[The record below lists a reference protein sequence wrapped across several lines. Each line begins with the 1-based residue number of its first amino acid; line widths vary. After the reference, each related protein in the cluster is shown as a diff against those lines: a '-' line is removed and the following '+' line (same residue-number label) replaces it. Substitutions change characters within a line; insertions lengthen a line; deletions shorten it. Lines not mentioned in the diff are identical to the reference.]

1 MVARDD
7 EEITMTSRLVR
18 ILAATGTA
26 AAVVLGLSACGVSVA
41 KADLA
46 QSVTAKLS
54 EQQVDARNMTCPDD
68 LKGEKGASVTC
79 QYTTVDGQPV
89 DVVVTV
95 DAVDGSTVNYTA
107 KPKARPLVPA
117 VLAKSVTSDLAKQ
130 NVQAADLS
138 CPSELQPQNG
148 QSIECSF
155 TAGGQPVGAKV
166 TVTGVQDA
174 NVDYDVEL
182 VARPVA
188 KDLLQKTLTEQ
199 IGQAAGVTVQ
209 STTCTDDL
217 RPEVGSRSTC
227 TVVAPGEEVAFD
239 VTVTA
244 VEQGLVKFSWVPQ
257 A

>member
-1 MVARDD
+1 VARND

-46 QSVTAKLS
+46 QSVTAKLA
-54 EQQVDARNMTCPDD
+54 EQQVDAKNMTCPED

-79 QYTTVDGQPV
+79 QYTTADGQPV

-95 DAVDGSTVNYTA
+95 DTVDGSTVNYTA
-107 KPKARPLVPA
+107 QPKARPLVPA

-130 NVQAADLS
+130 NVQATDLT

-155 TAGGQPVGAKV
+155 TSGGQPVGAKV
-166 TVTGVQDA
+166 TVTEVKDA
-174 NVDYDVEL
+174 NVSYEVEL
-182 VARPVA
+182 AARPVS

-199 IGQAAGVTVQ
+199 IGQAAGVSIQ

-217 RPEVGSRSTC
+217 QPQVGSRTTC
-227 TVVAPGEEVAFD
+227 TVVAPGEQVAFD

>member
-1 MVARDD
+1 
-7 EEITMTSRLVR
+7 MTSRLVR

-26 AAVVLGLSACGVSVA
+26 AAVVLGLSACGVTVA
-41 KADLA
+41 KNDLA

-54 EQQVDARNMTCPDD
+54 EQQVDAKSMTCPED

-79 QYTTVDGQPV
+79 QYTTADGQPV

-95 DAVDGSTVNYTA
+95 DTVDGSTVNYTA
-107 KPKARPLVPA
+107 KPKARALVPA

-130 NVQAADLS
+130 NVQTSDLT
-138 CPSELQPQNG
+138 CPSELAPQNG

-155 TAGGQPVGAKV
+155 TTGGQPVGAKV
-166 TVTGVQDA
+166 TVTSVQDA
-174 NVDYDVEL
+174 NVSYDVEL
-182 VARPVA
+182 VARPVS

-199 IGQAAGVTVQ
+199 IGQQAGVTIQ

-217 RPEVGSRSTC
+217 QPQVGSRTTC
-227 TVVAPGEEVAFD
+227 TVVAPGEQVAFD

-244 VEQGLVKFSWVPQ
+244 VDQGLVKFSWIPQ
-257 A
+257 T